1 MSPAEASASL
11 VELVSGYLRSENVE
25 KFKFQMVMDTHDW
38 DSIEIERSILAK
50 VGCEVVP
57 LKFSTDEELIAAIRD
72 AHALLFRY
80 VNIRRHHIEALAR
93 CQIIARSGIGVDIVD
108 VEAATDHGI
117 WVTNVPSYCEEEV
130 ADHALA
136 LILASVRKIMD
147 YHRGVENG
155 RWKWQ
160 TGKPI
165 PRLSTAAFGLIAFG
179 KIGKLIWQRMKG
191 FGCRGLVYD
200 PYVPPKVISAAGA
213 IPAELDELLQTA
225 DIVHI
230 QSPLTPQT
238 YHLIGERELR
248 LMKPTAILT
257 NAARGPIIDEN
268 ALYRALTEG
277 WIAAAAVD
285 DLEEEPAKIR
295 EWQATNPLIHLP
307 NFIVTP
313 HTAWYSEQ
321 AVEEVKRVSATEIA
335 RVLSG
340 QRPRFPV
347 NEPRF
352 RQG

>member
-1 MSPAEASASL
+1 MGNS
-11 VELVSGYLRSENVE
+11 
-25 KFKFQMVMDTHDW
+25 KFKVVMDTHDW
-38 DSIEIERSILAK
+38 ASIEIERNILAE
-50 VGCEVVP
+50 VGCEIVT
-57 LKFSTDEELIAAIRD
+57 LEFSSDEELIDAIRD
-72 AHALLFRY
+72 ADALLPRY
-80 VNIRRHHIEALAR
+80 VNIRRHHIEALTR

-108 VEAATDHGI
+108 VDAATERGI

-130 ADHALA
+130 ADHAMA
-136 LILASVRKIMD
+136 LILASARKITR
-147 YHRGVENG
+147 YHEDIKRGA
-155 RWKWQ
+155 WKWQ

-165 PRLSTAAFGLIAFG
+165 FRLSTATFGLIAFG
-179 KIGKLIWQRMKG
+179 KIGRLIWQRMKG

-200 PYVPPKVISAAGA
+200 PLVPPEVITEAGA
-213 IPAELDELLQTA
+213 TPAELDELLQVA

-238 YHLIGERELR
+238 HHLIGERELK

-257 NAARGPIIDEN
+257 NTARGPIIDDR
-268 ALYRALTEG
+268 ALYQALTEG

-295 EWQATNPLIHLP
+295 SWQPTNPLIRLP
-307 NFIVTP
+307 NFSVTP

-321 AVEEVKRVSATEIA
+321 AVEEVKMISATEIA

-347 NEPRF
+347 NELRPR
-352 RQG
+352 